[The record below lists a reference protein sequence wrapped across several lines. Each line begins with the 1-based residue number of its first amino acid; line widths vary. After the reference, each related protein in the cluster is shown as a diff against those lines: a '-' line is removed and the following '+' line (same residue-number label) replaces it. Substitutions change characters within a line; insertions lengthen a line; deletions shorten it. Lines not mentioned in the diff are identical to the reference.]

1 MSPIFKWNSNIRDK
15 RRRIS
20 LKKRECE
27 RKNIYTQ
34 LRNVAFGI
42 YWFSSSLWNFHFYGV
57 DVPFALGTNFSRLLS
72 AKIAKVHVCVCIRK
86 SRRRKVGRTCKDNFH
101 ELGLTVSLRYNKFS
115 RIIIIPRFRTASNFR
130 QIFSREVGRVI
141 SGLSKLS
148 TSLRLISTTFSLH
161 SLCLRL
167 PSFVKKFI
175 SPSLSL
181 SPRSCRFY
189 TRRG

>member
-1 MSPIFKWNSNIRDK
+1 MKLPFLRGGCPLRSGDK
-15 RRRIS
+15 LFS
-20 LKKRECE
+20 LIK
-27 RKNIYTQ
+27 RKNCKST
-34 LRNVAFGI
+34 R
-42 YWFSSSLWNFHFYGV
+42 
-57 DVPFALGTNFSRLLS
+57 
-72 AKIAKVHVCVCIRK
+72 VCVCVYVK
-86 SRRRKVGRTCKDNFH
+86 VEEEKVGRTCKDNFH

-141 SGLSKLS
+141 SGLSKLP

-181 SPRSCRFY
+181 LDLAVFTLVAVKRIQPCPPLLNRVC
-189 TRRG
+189 

>member
-1 MSPIFKWNSNIRDK
+1 M
-15 RRRIS
+15 
-20 LKKRECE
+20 
-27 RKNIYTQ
+27 
-34 LRNVAFGI
+34 
-42 YWFSSSLWNFHFYGV
+42 

-141 SGLSKLS
+141 SGLSKLP

-175 SPSLSL
+175 SPLSLSL
-181 SPRSCRFY
+181 LDLAVFTLVTVKRIQPCPPLLNRVC
-189 TRRG
+189 